1 MIKLI
6 ASDLDGTLLQNGA
19 QALEPR
25 IFGQIKRLKEKG
37 ILFVASSGRQYA
49 NLRRLFEPVCDDIAY
64 ICENGC
70 LSFYQG
76 KKIHK
81 ATMER
86 EVGQRLM
93 RAILE
98 KESAEVLLS
107 GEETCYMQPKQESFY
122 QHVKYVVKNNVT
134 RVDDIFSVQE
144 DYFKISIYDEED
156 FVESEKMWHDQFD
169 EKLTVVTSGIIWLD
183 FMPKGVNKGVAMKKL
198 QEYLGIAPDE
208 CMAFGD
214 NYNDIEMLDS
224 VKYNFVMENAP
235 EEIKKMT
242 KYHTSQVEDT
252 LERLLNEGEGWL

>member
-6 ASDLDGTLLQNGA
+6 ASDLDGTLLLNGA
-19 QALEPR
+19 QSMEPR
-25 IFGQIKRLKEKG
+25 IFDQIKRLREKG

-49 NLRRLFEPVCDDIAY
+49 NLRRLFAPVCDDIAY

-76 KKIHK
+76 KKIYK

-86 EVGQRLM
+86 EVGQKLI

-107 GEETCYMQPKQESFY
+107 GEETCYMQPKQEAFY
-122 QHVKYVVKNNVT
+122 EHVKYVVKNDVT
-134 RVDDIFSVQE
+134 RVDDIFSVRE
-144 DYFKISIYDEED
+144 DYFKISIYDRED
-156 FVESEKMWHDQFD
+156 YADSKKMWQEQFGK
-169 EKLTVVTSGIIWLD
+169 ELSVVDSGIIWLD
-183 FMPKGVNKGVAMKKL
+183 CTPKGVNKGVSMKKL

-214 NYNDIEMLDS
+214 NYNDIEMLKN

-235 EEIKKMT
+235 EDIKKT
-242 KYHTSQVEDT
+242 SKYITARVEDT
-252 LERLLNEGEGWL
+252 LDRLLNEGENWL